1 MQGSTIDCM
10 AAAVESSILIL
21 YCVSTTYKESANC
34 RLEANYAHQ
43 LKKKMIPLVLEVGY
57 RPNGWLGIMMGTR
70 LFYDFTGAIIPED
83 AASDE
88 VANAESELES
98 KINELCREIQS
109 SLPFVVRN
117 ASVQPLLKA
126 AEGGGSDRS
135 DHSAPNSPT
144 RATSAN
150 QASRFVR
157 QPQPAAAAGNTI
169 GTRYSSASPP
179 THTPAPA
186 PASAPAPLRQR
197 SSQSSPPPHDSVPA
211 EAGASPLRSYGL
223 RRRHS
228 SSSGRSLSGLDF
240 SATTAAEEESEEKA
254 AVATQL
260 STEILANLLNRLA
273 RCASRGVGAERA
285 DPSVAEAEGGAI
297 TVDGSPAAGAAD
309 VEMLQDGV
317 SDAVRRLDQVQL
329 HRAAVLRRLSASI
342 ERARADAEEELSL
355 LEHQHDQ
362 CESWLMGA
370 VELSTMEH
378 DDASFARQ
386 LRRQCPVPYPTTP
399 PPVVLT
405 PTEPSGHA
413 AAANTSAAA
422 VAIAFG
428 CMVAALLF
436 TFRVRVIN

>member
-1 MQGSTIDCM
+1 M
-10 AAAVESSILIL
+10 
-21 YCVSTTYKESANC
+21 
-34 RLEANYAHQ
+34 
-43 LKKKMIPLVLEVGY
+43 
-57 RPNGWLGIMMGTR
+57 
-70 LFYDFTGAIIPED
+70 
-83 AASDE
+83 
-88 VANAESELES
+88 
-98 KINELCREIQS
+98 
-109 SLPFVVRN
+109 
-117 ASVQPLLKA
+117 
-126 AEGGGSDRS
+126 
-135 DHSAPNSPT
+135 
-144 RATSAN
+144 
-150 QASRFVR
+150 
-157 QPQPAAAAGNTI
+157 
-169 GTRYSSASPP
+169 
-179 THTPAPA
+179 
-186 PASAPAPLRQR
+186 
-197 SSQSSPPPHDSVPA
+197 
-211 EAGASPLRSYGL
+211 
-223 RRRHS
+223 
-228 SSSGRSLSGLDF
+228 SGLDF

-254 AVATQL
+254 AVAMQL

-273 RCASRGVGAERA
+273 RCASRGVGAESA

-370 VELSTMEH
+370 VELSSMEH

-405 PTEPSGHA
+405 PTEPSDHA

-436 TFRVRVIN
+436 TFRLRVIN

>member
-10 AAAVESSILIL
+10 AAAVESSIIIL

-34 RLEANYAHQ
+34 RLEASYAHQ

-70 LFYDFTGAIIPED
+70 LYYDFTGAIICED

-126 AEGGGSDRS
+126 AGSDRS
-135 DHSAPNSPT
+135 DDSAPNSPT

-150 QASRFVR
+150 QTSRFVR

-169 GTRYSSASPP
+169 GTRYSSASPH
-179 THTPAPA
+179 THTPAAPA

-197 SSQSSPPPHDSVPA
+197 YSQSSPPPHDSLPA

-223 RRRHS
+223 RRRH

-273 RCASRGVGAERA
+273 RCARRGVGAESA

-370 VELSTMEH
+370 VELSSMEH

-405 PTEPSGHA
+405 PTEPSDHA

-436 TFRVRVIN
+436 TFRVRIIN